1 MTALLEC
8 HQYTLIVPLQYI
20 TIICQSINPDCFGK
34 PIILL
39 RTHHLVDAKISD
51 GSYRYLTSYRTSHVY
66 WYRQVSASASYHKP
80 LHVFRIQQEVAILH
94 HFTRILLINDVYV
107 SQFYFNTTNKVARY
121 TV

>member
-94 HFTRILLINDVYV
+94 HFT
-107 SQFYFNTTNKVARY
+107 
-121 TV
+121 